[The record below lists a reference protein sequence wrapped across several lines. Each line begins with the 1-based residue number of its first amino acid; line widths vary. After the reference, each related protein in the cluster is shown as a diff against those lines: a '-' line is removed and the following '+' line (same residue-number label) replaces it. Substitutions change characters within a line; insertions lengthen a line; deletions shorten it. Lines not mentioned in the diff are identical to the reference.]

1 MELLTLRF
9 LSISSNY
16 LEFIPPDWSP
26 LYNLEELDLSSN
38 RIVDIS
44 PLLSIRSLKIL
55 NLSENMISVLP
66 YDIYKLKNLFS
77 LNCQRNQ
84 IYQLP
89 NSLAQMKLLQELDVL
104 ENPLV
109 FPPFNIVSRGLAHIL
124 AFLSR
129 KEQKA
134 PLHPPPLQQQQY
146 EEEEDLVE
154 EVAEKKPS
162 FCQNPISPPAT
173 LLSSPTASRPS
184 SAMATVTWQKSYPPT
199 TSDRTESSHS
209 DRHILRRRSSQ
220 PEFYKHVATASGDT
234 DYSSVS
240 LTSLSE
246 DEASALGLHQPCDSQ
261 QLWREEN
268 YGQAYPSYLTISHK
282 PQEMNLERYG
292 LFTGSHD
299 RPQPPPRSAFPS
311 SIAGRSKL
319 YVRQRTPSP
328 PPRRP
333 RPLAPLPRLPDAS
346 LPNTR
351 PPLRSQRSYPPP
363 THSLHSRLPDEP
375 SQVKLNA
382 LNVEL
387 ARLPHQASNTS
398 ADLSEES
405 EDDFSTD
412 SSCEDLPVPRLRNHL
427 PLSVTPSPSTQHHLT
442 RRPGQ
447 SVPPTTASLQHRR
460 YLKHGK
466 ATGSV
471 HPKANPSLL
480 HHQQRSSQ
488 VGERLCRS
496 DHPSAAFSPPHQ
508 MISPSHEILRSPQPL
523 YSQTH
528 QYDELWRS
536 TAEALRTHRLF
547 SVTRVL
553 AADTTVGLFGLL
565 HCLQTLLEVWA
576 SRPSTFM
583 MGGLGVREKLSN
595 QPTSYRSLLGDITTN
610 RHMRHQSQQRYH
622 HRTFSNPN
630 YGLGVNGCGG
640 VFSDV

>member
-1 MELLTLRF
+1 M
-9 LSISSNY
+9 
-16 LEFIPPDWSP
+16 D
-26 LYNLEELDLSSN
+26 
-38 RIVDIS
+38 
-44 PLLSIRSLKIL
+44 
-55 NLSENMISVLP
+55 
-66 YDIYKLKNLFS
+66 
-77 LNCQRNQ
+77 
-84 IYQLP
+84 
-89 NSLAQMKLLQELDVL
+89 
-104 ENPLV
+104 
-109 FPPFNIVSRGLAHIL
+109 
-124 AFLSR
+124 
-129 KEQKA
+129 
-134 PLHPPPLQQQQY
+134 
-146 EEEEDLVE
+146 
-154 EVAEKKPS
+154 
-162 FCQNPISPPAT
+162 
-173 LLSSPTASRPS
+173 
-184 SAMATVTWQKSYPPT
+184 
-199 TSDRTESSHS
+199 
-209 DRHILRRRSSQ
+209 
-220 PEFYKHVATASGDT
+220 
-234 DYSSVS
+234 
-240 LTSLSE
+240 
-246 DEASALGLHQPCDSQ
+246 
-261 QLWREEN
+261 
-268 YGQAYPSYLTISHK
+268 
-282 PQEMNLERYG
+282 LERYG
-292 LFTGSHD
+292 LFTGSHG

-346 LPNTR
+346 LPKTR
-351 PPLRSQRSYPPP
+351 PLLRSQRSYPPP
-363 THSLHSRLPDEP
+363 THSLHCRLSDEP

-496 DHPSAAFSPPHQ
+496 DHPSEAIPPPHQ
-508 MISPSHEILRSPQPL
+508 MVSPHHEVLRSPQPL

-536 TAEALRTHRLF
+536 TAEALRTILVSHLNTNLPSTPVELANELKTGIHLAEFLNNFLGCKAVKKASRLIHEILRLYDPFYILKRKSDMTWLNEQIYEVSGSSWRSRARQNLFSSREVIHNVGVPKHRLF

-595 QPTSYRSLLGDITTN
+595 QTTSYRSLLGDITTN

-622 HRTFSNPN
+622 HRTFSNSN
-630 YGLGVNGCGG
+630 YGLSVNGCGG